1 MSPRHLPLRFLGVRL
16 LAAALLAALP
26 AAPQAKSL
34 AQGAHKM
41 ELILD
46 KRVKNAWRT
55 VDPGT
60 IFDNGESVRFRFRT
74 NFDGYL
80 YVINHGTAGTHT
92 QLFPTEDA
100 GTENRVQAGQEYI
113 VPATKG
119 AFRVDGP
126 AGYDVL
132 YWMIS
137 PVRLTPAP
145 QQKLPPPP
153 RKPITLIPRCDDT
166 ILKARGECV
175 DRSAGTQSHTL
186 TERSLAPQQD
196 LVFRRK
202 PDGAVVSSPEPLTG
216 PVTFE
221 FRLAHK

>member
-1 MSPRHLPLRFLGVRL
+1 MAAQLLPTRFPGVRL

-41 ELILD
+41 ELTIE
-46 KRVKNAWRT
+46 RRAGNAWR
-55 VDPGT
+55 VADPGT
-60 IFDNGESVRFRFRT
+60 VFSNGQTVRFRFRT

-80 YVINHGTAGTHT
+80 YVINHATTGTHT
-92 QLFPTEDA
+92 QLFPTEET
-100 GTENRVQAGQEYI
+100 GTQNRVEAGQEYV
-113 VPATKG
+113 VPATSG

-132 YWMIS
+132 YWMVT
-137 PVRLTPAP
+137 PVRLTPTP
-145 QQKLPPPP
+145 QPKLPPPP
-153 RKPITLIPRCDDT
+153 PRPITLIPRCDDT

-175 DRSAGTQSHTL
+175 DTSAGTQSPTTARGL
-186 TERSLAPQQD
+186 SQQD
-196 LVFRRK
+196 LIFRRK
-202 PDGAVVSSPEPLTG
+202 QDGSVVSSPVPLTG